1 MKDVNFYRAGY
12 KFKSD
17 VALFFKRYRVA
28 ILFLTV
34 VFAIG
39 VVAGILTA
47 SKYSGNLELGNIPDE
62 TLISFL
68 LGNKSSFSM
77 FFTYLIGLAIAVLA
91 IIFLQFNSLTT
102 LITYFYI
109 LTRGYTFGFVVFG
122 FIALFSLS
130 GIINAIIIIIPFQ
143 ILLNAVLI
151 LICAICVSKNR
162 IIKKYGRVC
171 YNNCSPKPTLVWLCL
186 LLMLILFSMCMVMPI
201 IKITIIVN

>member
-1 MKDVNFYRAGY
+1 MKDINFYRAGY

-17 VALFFKRYRVA
+17 VTLFFKRYRVA
-28 ILFLTV
+28 IFCLTA

-47 SKYSGNLELGNIPDE
+47 SKYSGNLELENIPDE

-77 FFTYLIGLAIAVLA
+77 FFAYLISLTLALLA
-91 IIFLQFNSLTT
+91 IIFLQFNSITT

-109 LTRGYTFGFVVFG
+109 LVRGYTFGFVIFG
-122 FIALFSLS
+122 FIALFSFS

-143 ILLNAVLI
+143 LVINSLLI

-171 YNNCSPKPTLVWLCL
+171 YNNCSPKPALLCLCL
-186 LLMLILFSMCMVMPI
+186 LLVAILFLMCMIMPI